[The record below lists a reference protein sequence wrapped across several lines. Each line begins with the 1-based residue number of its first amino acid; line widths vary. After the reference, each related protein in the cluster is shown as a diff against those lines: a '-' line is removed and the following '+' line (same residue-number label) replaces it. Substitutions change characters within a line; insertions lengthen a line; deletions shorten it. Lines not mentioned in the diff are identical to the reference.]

1 MDESMDVDVA
11 TNNPHPDIQDT
22 SNNHPELVVTQGKKR
37 CIAILTSDLPSHTPK
52 LHPLATIFAIF
63 KSRCTYEDQTETLGS
78 IWVEGSLR
86 RRSLV
91 TLLVLVRFNASQH
104 DLNACLHVATIRS
117 VVRTVSTG
125 KIMASFGE
133 VSFI

>member
-11 TNNPHPDIQDT
+11 TNNPHPDPQDT
-22 SNNHPELVVTQGKKR
+22 SNNHPELVVTQRKKR
-37 CIAILTSDLPSHTPK
+37 CIAVPTSDLPSHASK
-52 LHPLATIFAIF
+52 LHLLATIFAIF

-91 TLLVLVRFNASQH
+91 TLLVLVSFNASPQQ
-104 DLNACLHVATIRS
+104 DLNAR
-117 VVRTVSTG
+117 
-125 KIMASFGE
+125 
-133 VSFI
+133 